1 MKKRILKILLLLFV
15 AGISFTVPPE
25 VIPEIKEIVPIL
37 KNDHKEKV
45 PVKVLKTYAGTYVFN
60 ETVKAKV
67 TLKED
72 NLFVIQEELVKE
84 PLVEL
89 EPVSKT
95 KFKVKELEAEIE
107 FKVNEE
113 KNSIVLTYIRYG
125 QEMTAYKID

>member
-1 MKKRILKILLLLFV
+1 MKKRILKILLLLLV
-15 AGISFTVPPE
+15 AGISFTVLPE

-72 NLFVIQEELVKE
+72 KLFVIQEELVKK
-84 PLVEL
+84 PLAEL

>member
-1 MKKRILKILLLLFV
+1 MKKRILKILLLLLV
-15 AGISFTVPPE
+15 AGISFTVLPE

-37 KNDHKEKV
+37 NNDHKEKV

-72 NLFVIQEELVKE
+72 KLFVIQEELVKQ
-84 PLVEL
+84 PLAEL